1 LTGELLN
8 DNPLGTATQE
18 WEEGLE
24 PLQPANSGSPVKKLR
39 VRNLTKDTIL
49 ADRALIADTAQKR
62 NTGLLKHTGLEP
74 GEGLW
79 IVPTEGVH
87 TFGMKFTIDVLFLD
101 KKRKVV
107 KVRANMVKRRIA
119 LSLRANSV
127 LELPAGRAAEM
138 RTEVGDQLEFE
149 KYDA

>member
-1 LTGELLN
+1 M
-8 DNPLGTATQE
+8 
-18 WEEGLE
+18 
-24 PLQPANSGSPVKKLR
+24 QPANSGSQVKKLR
-39 VRNLTKDTIL
+39 VRNMTKDTVL

-62 NTGLLKHTGLEP
+62 NTGLLKHTGLAE

-87 TFGMKFTIDVLFLD
+87 TFGMKFVIDVLFLD
-101 KKRKVV
+101 KKRKVL
-107 KVRANMVKRRIA
+107 KVRANMAKRRIA

-127 LELPAGRAAEM
+127 LELPAGMAAKT
-138 RTEVGDQLEFE
+138 RTEVGDQLELE